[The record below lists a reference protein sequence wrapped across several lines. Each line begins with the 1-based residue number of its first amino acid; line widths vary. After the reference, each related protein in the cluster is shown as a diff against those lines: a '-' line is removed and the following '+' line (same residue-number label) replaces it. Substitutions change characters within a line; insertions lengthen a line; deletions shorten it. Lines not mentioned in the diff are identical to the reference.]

1 MAATS
6 PYGYA
11 ATRRDPTAVVGRR
24 IGAFFIDALVAMVVG
39 LLLFLLLADKVSLT
53 EAQLKYGC
61 RIERIETFST
71 RDNTTVS
78 CPDKLA
84 FDVNDHVWV
93 ADTGPFFALY
103 ALFSF
108 AYYALLPGVTGWTIG
123 KLLVGVRVVNKDG
136 NPAGLGRN
144 VVRWLLFI
152 VDGFFLLLPGLIT
165 MLASRGH
172 RRVGD
177 MAAGT
182 YVVAHDSTGVPPLA
196 PTPAPTAVFG
206 GPVPQPWNPGVAAP
220 QPWDAGWAAPQPSDA
235 GWAAPVPPGAPSA
248 ASAPEQG
255 WPAPTPPQPTAAPPP
270 QWDPSRGTYLQW
282 DPPAGAWLQWDEA
295 RRTWRPID
303 T

>member
-39 LLLFLLLADKVSLT
+39 LLVFLVLADKVSLT

-61 RIERIETFST
+61 RIERLDTFST
-71 RDNTTVS
+71 GNNTTVS

-93 ADTGPFFALY
+93 AESGPFFALY

-123 KLLVGVRVVNKDG
+123 KLLVGIRVVNKEG

-144 VVRWLLFI
+144 VVRWLLFV

-182 YVVAHDSTGVPPLA
+182 FVVAHDGIGAPPLT
-196 PTPAPTAVFG
+196 PMPAPAAVFSG
-206 GPVPQPWNPGVAAP
+206 AAPQPWSPGAATP
-220 QPWDAGWAAPQPSDA
+220 QPWDAGWAAPQP
-235 GWAAPVPPGAPSA
+235 PGAPSA
-248 ASAPEQG
+248 PPSAPAQG
-255 WPAPTPPQPTAAPPP
+255 WPAPTPAPQPTGAPPP
-270 QWDPSRGTYLQW
+270 QWDPVRGTYLQW

>member
-11 ATRRDPTAVVGRR
+11 TTRRDPTAVVGRR

-39 LLLFLLLADKVSLT
+39 LLLFLVLADKISLT
-53 EAQLKYGC
+53 DAQLKYGC
-61 RIERIETFST
+61 RVEHFESFSNGN
-71 RDNTTVS
+71 DNTVT
-78 CPDKLA
+78 CPGKLA

-93 ADTGPFFALY
+93 ADSGPYFALF

-108 AYYALLPGVTGWTIG
+108 AYYALLPGVTGWTMG
-123 KLLVGVRVVNKDG
+123 KLLVGIRVVNTDG
-136 NPAGLGRN
+136 NPGGLGRN
-144 VVRWLLFI
+144 VVRWLLFV

-172 RRVGD
+172 RRIGD

-182 YVVAHDSTGVPPLA
+182 FVVAHDSLGVPPLA
-196 PTPAPTAVFG
+196 PTPAPVAVFG
-206 GPVPQPWNPGVAAP
+206 GPAPQPWSPGAATP
-220 QPWDAGWAAPQPSDA
+220 QPWDAGWAAPQP
-235 GWAAPVPPGAPSA
+235 PVAPGAPSVPA
-248 ASAPEQG
+248 QQ
-255 WPAPTPPQPTAAPPP
+255 WPAPTPAAPPTGAPPP
-270 QWDPSRGTYLQW
+270 QWDPNRGTYLQW